1 MKNFYTNI
9 ITITLILFTNI
20 LSQNDPARP
29 APLDERLQSDA
40 INFLWIECKTAD
52 IYPVPVFANYTD
64 NYFNLFDDDGN
75 PLAILIASSDEEI
88 NAAKTFNRQLAKF
101 NYGQLPIKEKQLLTK
116 DNFQLII
123 YFSLESSSL
132 SEYGNQAYSIQWN
145 KTVKNSINVKGNSKQ
160 GLIYGS
166 TSLSQLVIR
175 NNSKVVLREAEILD
189 YPKYSR
195 RLFNSNPFP
204 NHISND
210 LDWMVRYKIETISL
224 HNKDYS
230 WNTIDAD
237 LKKNLNEYSN
247 WSKDFGGVNSL
258 LMLNL
263 YKGEPIEISNNNHIL
278 KLKEVIEEAYKSG
291 VTRVMILADD
301 TPPFEYGKGYI
312 LPSENDR
319 KKFSTMAEAHSFL
332 MNEIVR
338 YTKSKNYSLEYFYCP
353 AFYTYEEMHYGDMK
367 LFLNTPWESD
377 AYDPLKRDLR
387 IISEKMPDEVLI
399 MWTGPFVCSRK
410 ITDDDLADWTKNI
423 SGRKPFLFDNSIF
436 ADLEFTARTMFNA
449 YGNDFPEQFELKTGG
464 NGIFINGDGT
474 GETSRA
480 ATMTANAY
488 MWEGDRYKPENSLIE
503 AIQKLYGNNSVNLM
517 FRYKETELA
526 LVKEIKQR
534 ELWFEA
540 DQLWKSIRDT
550 RFITE
555 KNPFHYHLNYGRFK
569 ALRMQLKY
577 SVPEPESFELFS
589 QKCIELDKK
598 RRELLKE
605 IENRSFL
612 RLSYAL
618 QSEMIA
624 LPESII
630 TK

>member
-1 MKNFYTNI
+1 MKKYFINI

-29 APLDERLQSDA
+29 VPLDERLQSDA
-40 INFLWIECKTAD
+40 INFLWIESKTAD
-52 IYPVPVFANYTD
+52 VYPVPVFANYSDT
-64 NYFNLFDDDGN
+64 YLNLFDDNGN
-75 PLAILIASSDEEI
+75 PLALLIASSDEEI
-88 NAAKTFNRQLAKF
+88 RAAGIFNRQLAKF
-101 NYGQLPIKEKQLLTK
+101 NYGHLPIQKKHLITK
-116 DNFQLII
+116 DNYPLII
-123 YFSLESSSL
+123 YFSLESSFL
-132 SEYGNQAYSIQWN
+132 SEHGNQAYSIKWSDE
-145 KTVKNSINVKGNSKQ
+145 KKIITVKGNSKQ

-175 NNSKVVLREAEILD
+175 NNNKVVIREAEILD
-189 YPKYSR
+189 YPKFSR

-230 WNTIDAD
+230 WSAIDED
-237 LKKNLNEYSN
+237 LKKNLTEFSN

-263 YKGEPIEISNNNHIL
+263 YKGEPIEISSSNHIL
-278 KLKEVIEEAYKSG
+278 RIKEVIEEAYKSG
-291 VTRVMILADD
+291 ISRIMILADD
-301 TPPFEYGKGYI
+301 TPPFEYGKGYV

-319 KKFSTMAEAHSFL
+319 KKFSTMVEAHSFL
-332 MNEIVR
+332 MNEIVSWS
-338 YTKSKNYSLEYFYCP
+338 KSKNYSLEYLYCP
-353 AFYTYEEMHYGDMK
+353 AFYTYEEMYYGNMK
-367 LFLNTPWESD
+367 LYLNTPWGSD
-377 AYDPLKRDLR
+377 AYEPLKRDLK

-410 ITDDDLADWTKNI
+410 ITDDDLTDWTQNL

-436 ADLEFTARTMFNA
+436 ADMEFTARTMFNA
-449 YGNDFPEQFELKTGG
+449 YGNDFPVQFELKTGG

-488 MWEGDRYKPENSLIE
+488 MWEGDRYKPELSLID
-503 AIQKLYGNNSVNLM
+503 AMQKLYGNSSINLL

-534 ELWFEA
+534 ELWYEA

-555 KNPFHYHLNYGRFK
+555 KNPFYYHLNYGRFK
-569 ALRMQLKY
+569 ALCMQLKN
-577 SVPEPESFELFS
+577 SVPMVTSKEDFILICNALYRKRNE
-589 QKCIELDKK
+589 ILDKVK
-598 RRELLKE
+598 SVNNE
-605 IENRSFL
+605 IYNRV
-612 RLSYAL
+612 RTI
-618 QSEMIA
+618 MIQ
-624 LPESII
+624 LPDFNKIQ
-630 TK
+630 

>member
-1 MKNFYTNI
+1 MKKFFINI
-9 ITITLILFTNI
+9 ITITLILFINI

-29 APLDERLQSDA
+29 VPLDERLRSDA
-40 INFLWIECKTAD
+40 INFLWIESKTAD
-52 IYPVPVFANYTD
+52 VYPVPVFANYSE
-64 NYFNLFDDDGN
+64 NYLDLFDDNGN
-75 PLAILIASSDEEI
+75 PLALIIASSVEEI
-88 NAAKTFNRQLAKF
+88 SAAKIFNRQLAKF
-101 NYGQLPIKEKQLLTK
+101 NYGQLPIQKKQLITN
-116 DNFQLII
+116 DNYPLII
-123 YFSLESSSL
+123 NFFIESSFL
-132 SEYGNQAYSIQWN
+132 SEHGNQAYSIKWRDE
-145 KTVKNSINVKGNSKQ
+145 KKIIKVRGNSKQ

-175 NNSKVVLREAEILD
+175 NNNKVVIREAEILD
-189 YPKYSR
+189 YPKFSR

-230 WNTIDAD
+230 WSTIDED
-237 LKKNLNEYSN
+237 LKNNLTEFSN
-247 WSKDFGGVNSL
+247 WSKNFGGVNSL

-263 YKGEPIEISNNNHIL
+263 YKGEPIEISNSNHIL

-319 KKFSTMAEAHSFL
+319 KKFSTMAEAHSYL
-332 MNEIVR
+332 MDEIVSWS
-338 YTKSKNYSLEYFYCP
+338 KSKNYSLEYLYCP

-377 AYDPLKRDLR
+377 AYDPLKRDLK

-410 ITDDDLADWTKNI
+410 ITDDDLTDWTNNL

-436 ADLEFTARTMFNA
+436 ADMEFTAKTMFNA

-488 MWEGDRYKPENSLIE
+488 MWEGDKYKPELSIIE
-503 AIQKLYGNNSVNLM
+503 AMQKLYGNNSINLM

-555 KNPFHYHLNYGRFK
+555 KNPFYYHLNYGRFK

-577 SVPEPESFELFS
+577 SVPEPESFEIFS
-589 QKCIELDKK
+589 KKCIELDKE
-598 RRELLKE
+598 RRKLLGE
-605 IENRSFL
+605 IESRSFF
-612 RLSYAL
+612 RLSYSL
-618 QSEMIA
+618 QSEMIS